1 MIQLV
6 NLHMEFG
13 GRVLF
18 EDVSW
23 KISPKDRIALIGAN
37 GTGKSTLLKIICG
50 EMTPTSGHV
59 VFPRHWRIG
68 YLPQHGLHARGKP
81 LMDEVLTA
89 FAEVVTLHEQIRSV
103 ERQLAELSHE
113 SPQYEK
119 RLDEYGALQHRFE
132 DLGGFAVEAKAARIL
147 SGLGFAQEDYQKPCE
162 AFSGGWQMRI
172 ALAKLLLQQ
181 PDTLLLD
188 EPTNHLDVESIEWLE
203 LYLKDY
209 DGSVLMVSHDRYFID
224 TVCNRITELDRR
236 AFTHYVGSY
245 DAYEEQKAQAEEQL
259 LNSYERQQ
267 DELKRIQVFIDRFR
281 YKATKARQVQSR
293 VKMLERMD
301 KIVLPDEERKAVHFR
316 FPQPVKSGRIVLEI
330 EDVHRSFGD
339 RHVLRGVN
347 LTLERGD
354 RVALVGPNG
363 AGKST
368 LLKILTGG
376 LSCDRG
382 AVQTG
387 HNVTMEYFA
396 QQQADHLNPD
406 HSVYEE
412 VFLES
417 SGQPPLVLRTILGA
431 FLFSGDDINKKVR
444 VLSGG
449 ERARLA
455 FAKML
460 LNPAN
465 FIILDEPT
473 NHIDAQ
479 TKDILLGALMDYEGT
494 LLVVSH
500 DRHFVDMLVNKVA
513 ELRQGSILWHIGT
526 YQEYLE
532 KRKQREQTVA
542 LTPVDTSAKSAQK
555 EQWLNQKE
563 KQKQHLA
570 KKRKGEKER
579 ADLEKQI
586 EAAEKRKEA
595 LAMMLADPD
604 IYKQSEKA
612 IRIQDEYRDVEKEI
626 ESLYRKWEAM
636 V

>member
-23 KISPKDRIALIGAN
+23 KINPKDRIALIGAN

-89 FAEVVTLHEQIRSV
+89 FAGVVTLHEQIRSV

-209 DGSVLMVSHDRYFID
+209 DGSVLLVSHDRYFID

-586 EAAEKRKEA
+586 EASEKRKET
-595 LAMMLADPD
+595 LAIMLADPD

>member
-23 KISPKDRIALIGAN
+23 KINPKDRIALIGAN

-113 SPQYEK
+113 SSQYEK

-586 EAAEKRKEA
+586 EASEKRKET
-595 LAMMLADPD
+595 LAIMLADPD

>member
-23 KISPKDRIALIGAN
+23 KINPKDRIALIGAN

-89 FAEVVTLHEQIRSV
+89 FAGVVTLHEQIRSV

-586 EAAEKRKEA
+586 EASEKRKET
-595 LAMMLADPD
+595 LAIMLADPD

>member
-23 KISPKDRIALIGAN
+23 KINPKDRIALIGAN

-89 FAEVVTLHEQIRSV
+89 FAGVVTLHEQIRSV

-113 SPQYEK
+113 SSQYEK

-586 EAAEKRKEA
+586 EASEKRKET
-595 LAMMLADPD
+595 LAIMLADPD